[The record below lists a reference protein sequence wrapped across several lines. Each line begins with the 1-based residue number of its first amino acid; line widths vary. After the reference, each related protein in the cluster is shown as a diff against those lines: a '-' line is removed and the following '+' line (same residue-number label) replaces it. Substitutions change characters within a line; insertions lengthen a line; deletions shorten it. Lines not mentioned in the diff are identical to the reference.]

1 MSPEMSSKIEKPE
14 NNKVKLTMEVTA
26 ERFEEGLQNAYL
38 TNRGRINLQGFRKGK
53 APRKIIEMQMGKEIF
68 FEDAIN
74 YVMPD
79 AYEAAVKEHNLFV
92 VSKPEIDVI
101 EVSTESGVTFT
112 AEFFVKPEVTVFN
125 YERIKYKKPEIA
137 VTDDEIN
144 AELDKEREKSSR
156 IITVTDRAV
165 QDGDTAII
173 DFEGFVDGVAFA
185 GGKGEDYEL
194 VIGSHSFIDTFEE
207 QLIGSSIGDKT
218 DVNVTFPKEYGNEEL
233 ASKSALFKVEI
244 KGIKCKELPAADDDF
259 AKDVSEFD
267 TLAEYKADIKAKIQ
281 ADKEKQAESDIE
293 SQVLEGL
300 IALAVMDV
308 PEVMFESETEQMVKD
323 FGRRIQSQGLT
334 MEQYFMYTGTDIE
347 ALRKSYRENA
357 EKNVKGRLALEAVV
371 DKEGFEVSDEEY
383 NDELDRIAKMYGM
396 EAEKLKAAMGEDES
410 EGLKKDLKVQK
421 ALKKIVDAAIEE

>member
-1 MSPEMSSKIEKPE
+1 MSSEMSSKIEKPE

-38 TNRGRINLQGFRKGK
+38 TNRGRINLQGFRKGR

-125 YERIKYKKPEIA
+125 YEGIKYKKPEIA